1 MSERPTPPAPL
12 PKGKRETE
20 DDGDSRTL
28 PAPSSP
34 RAARRLSPFPSGR
47 GAGGVGWLLL
57 LLPLLPACAPKAAP
71 TTAKAEPEAVPVT
84 VADPKPV
91 ALRRTVP
98 VTGTL
103 APFEDVTLAP
113 KVSGRVVRA
122 LRDLGDRV
130 GPGEPLMELDAT
142 EFRLAVEQ
150 ARPAFEAELRRLKL
164 RELPLTDAEFEKLL
178 PSVDSVAEARANLML
193 AETDFERTQREVA
206 GGVGTKQVLDQC
218 ANRVTVAKARAQLAE
233 TDARVTLANARRLKA
248 ALDDAERRLADTKLS
263 APAPE
268 EWKEWLAALGP
279 TATPLKYA
287 VAQKMV
293 SAGEMVQSMPVT
305 NCYRLV
311 IDHLLKLNAAIPE
324 QHAPEIA
331 LGQEVE
337 LRVRAFPNVAF
348 KGTVARINPTVD
360 VSTRTFGVVIAVRNG
375 DGKLKAGG
383 FATAEV
389 LTGTETVTTVPH
401 EALVQFAGV
410 TRVFVPNGDRAKSVE
425 VAVGTRDKDWAEVTG
440 LPAGAK
446 VITSGQSQLVDG
458 APVRVK

>member
-1 MSERPTPPAPL
+1 MSRFRFL
-12 PKGKRETE
+12 P
-20 DDGDSRTL
+20 
-28 PAPSSP
+28 
-34 RAARRLSPFPSGR
+34 
-47 GAGGVGWLLL
+47 VLLL
-57 LLPLLPACAPKAAP
+57 IAVPACAPKAAP
-71 TTAKAEPEAVPVT
+71 NTARAEPVPVPVT

-91 ALRRTVP
+91 ALRRSVP

-113 KVSGRVVRA
+113 KVSGRVVRVF
-122 LRDLGDRV
+122 RDLGDRV

-150 ARPAFEAELRRLKL
+150 ARPAFEAELRKLKL
-164 RELPLTDAEFEKLL
+164 RELPPADADFEKLL
-178 PSVDSVAEARANLML
+178 PSVDSVAEARANQTL
-193 AETDFERTQREVA
+193 AESDYDRAQKEAA
-206 GGVGTKQVLDQC
+206 GGVGTKQLLDQS
-218 ANRVTVAKARAQLAE
+218 ANRVTVAKARVQLAE

-248 ALDDAERRLADTKLS
+248 ALEDAERRLADTKLN
-263 APAPE
+263 APAPA
-268 EWKEWLAALGP
+268 EWAEWLRELGP

-311 IDHLLKLNAAIPE
+311 IDHVLKLGAAVPE
-324 QHAPEIA
+324 QHSPEIA
-331 LGQEVE
+331 VGQTVE
-337 LRVRAFPNVAF
+337 LRVRAFPQVAF
-348 KGTVARINPTVD
+348 KGSVVRINPTID

-383 FATAEV
+383 FANAEILIGSENV
-389 LTGTETVTTVPH
+389 LTVPN

-410 TRVFVPNGDRAKSVE
+410 SRVFVVTGDRAKSVE
-425 VAVGTRDKDWAEVTG
+425 VTVGTRDKDWVEVAG

-446 VITSGQSQLVDG
+446 VITSGRAQLVDG
-458 APVRVK
+458 SAVRVK